1 MPDPFTKSRVRLQEN
16 SKSIKKEGVAK
27 HGNSTGYGFLL
38 AMSMPYLVRKTC
50 FAMKKES
57 GDFCTKSS
65 QDFAKKKESGD
76 FCTKSSQDFAKKRE
90 SGDFCTKSSQD
101 FAKKKKSG
109 DYCTKSSQDFAKKK
123 ESGDFCTK
131 SSRNFF
137 MYRAGPLQNR

>member
-1 MPDPFTKSRVRLQEN
+1 MQKN

-65 QDFAKKKESGD
+65 QDFAKKRESGD
-76 FCTKSSQDFAKKRE
+76 FYTKSSQDFAKKRE
-90 SGDFCTKSSQD
+90 SGDFCTKRN
-101 FAKKKKSG
+101 
-109 DYCTKSSQDFAKKK
+109 QDFAKKK